1 MESAIIPAWKNGPG
15 NMGNRLHTICSYMAM
30 FPPSIPNYFIRKYS
44 EPGNIVLDPFSG
56 RGTAP
61 LEACVLGRLGI
72 GNDKNPLAF
81 VLTAA
86 KVDVPPIS
94 EIIARIR
101 TLSEEY
107 KLNNDATTLETDW
120 KINMLFSDYTL
131 KQLCFLREKLLWR
144 SDSVDTFITA
154 MILGIMHGN
163 TDGYLSIKMPNTF
176 SMAPNYVK
184 NYIENHHLD
193 RPKRDVFYSLLKKL
207 ERCYQ
212 VVKIHG
218 KAYNEDARNLTQ
230 IADSSV
236 NLIVTSPPYTRVIR
250 YGDFNWI
257 RLWFLK
263 NKSKEVD
270 KSLFCSASLTKYK
283 EFMSEIFEETSRVL
297 EDEGTA
303 IFVIGDVK
311 DKEGENSINLA
322 QYIWEEVA
330 KPKGFSLQGSILED
344 RIDDTTK
351 VSKIWGDTRGQATK
365 IDRILLL
372 KKS

>member
-1 MESAIIPAWKNGPG
+1 MESAVIPAWKNGPG

-94 EIIARIR
+94 EIITRIR
-101 TLSEEY
+101 NLSEEY

-131 KQLCFLREKLLWR
+131 KQLCFLRDKLLWR

-163 TDGYLSIKMPNTF
+163 ADSYLSIKMPNTF

-212 VVKIHG
+212 VVRIHG

-283 EFMSEIFEETSRVL
+283 EFMSEVFEETSRVL

-311 DKEGENSINLA
+311 EKEGENSINLA

-330 KPKGFSLQGSILED
+330 KPEGFSLQGSILED